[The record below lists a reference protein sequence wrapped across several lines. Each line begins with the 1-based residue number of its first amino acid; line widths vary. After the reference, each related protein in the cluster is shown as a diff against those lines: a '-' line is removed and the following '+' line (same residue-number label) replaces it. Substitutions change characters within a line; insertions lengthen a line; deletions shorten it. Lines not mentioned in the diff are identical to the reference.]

1 MKLIPSYCRRLFRT
15 AFITRNSIV
24 PGSLNHLGFI
34 CKAWKDDPILHLSLS
49 FRHFH
54 SSQWNIFHHHYHF
67 IYSQSL
73 LCASSSLSG
82 FRRNFTLSWEYFLPV
97 SLSSLDILHIMLFF
111 FFFFLS
117 HQHCKGT
124 IWDMLYLLCFSF
136 SLPSHFPSFLQIPQ
150 LFWGAWHHIYTQ
162 NFAIAN
168 IYKACT
174 KF

>member
-24 PGSLNHLGFI
+24 PGRIYNHLGFI
-34 CKAWKDDPILHLSLS
+34 CKREKMTQFSTCHY
-49 FRHFH
+49 H
-54 SSQWNIFHHHYHF
+54 SDTSTLLQWNIFHHHYHF

-111 FFFFLS
+111 FFFLLS
-117 HQHCKGT
+117 HPALQKELSET
-124 IWDMLYLLCFSF
+124 CFTYFVSF

-150 LFWGAWHHIYTQ
+150 LFFFFWVHGPTFTHKILQ
-162 NFAIAN
+162 L
-168 IYKACT
+168 
-174 KF
+174 

>member
-111 FFFFLS
+111 FFLFKPSALQRNYLRHALLTLFFILTSKPFPFFSSNTTALLRCMTS
-117 HQHCKGT
+117 HLH
-124 IWDMLYLLCFSF
+124 
-136 SLPSHFPSFLQIPQ
+136 
-150 LFWGAWHHIYTQ
+150 
-162 NFAIAN
+162 
-168 IYKACT
+168 T
-174 KF
+174 KFCNCKHLQSLH